1 MILGIALGTGGF
13 EMSATD
19 ALKYVPAPLV
29 AWAFIVLVIVFT
41 VFAGIAIFAWTQD
54 ESITLFDMGFGKT
67 KLGLEGSTAALPS
80 SGAVIAFDR
89 PGGCPTGWSDFKDA
103 AGKVIIGVGEGSLK
117 EKLASRKYRAEGGE
131 EKHKLTSLET
141 PKHVH
146 YLNIKSEE
154 FRIAKGRDKRNLMVP
169 DKTTG
174 EATKSAGAG
183 KHHNNMPPYIA
194 LYFCKKEPA

>member
-1 MILGIALGTGGF
+1 
-13 EMSATD
+13 MSATN

-29 AWAFIVLVIVFT
+29 AGAFIVLVIVFA

-54 ESITLFDMGFGKT
+54 ESITLFDMDFGKT
-67 KLGLEGSTAALPS
+67 KPGLKGSTAA
-80 SGAVIAFDR
+80 GAVIAFDR
-89 PGGCPTGWSDFKDA
+89 PGGCPTGWSEFTDA

-131 EKHKLTSLET
+131 EKHKLTTLET
-141 PKHVH
+141 PKHAH

-154 FRIAKGRDKRNLMVP
+154 FRIAEGGDKRNLMVP
-169 DKTTG
+169 DKRMQ